1 MCFIRFYRLVIVF
14 IWFLHIITA
23 NLYEYHNQRFI
34 IRKHGLDF
42 WCIRVSK
49 PNPKNVNTF
58 PFNFLCYV
66 WHKKSFLKTYFYIEE
81 AMASMGASTILKSL
95 QTYTK
100 KLILVLIGIERFE
113 LFFQN

>member
-1 MCFIRFYRLVIVF
+1 MNITMHQRFY
-14 IWFLHIITA
+14 
-23 NLYEYHNQRFI
+23 

-100 KLILVLIGIERFE
+100 KLIFVLIGIERFE